1 MHDRQFRPSPAV
13 RASIS
18 DDGLVL
24 LDLAGGLVLSS
35 NVIGGRIWEL
45 IGQRRTPA
53 EIARQLA
60 VEYSVS
66 NERTDADV
74 TVFIAA
80 LLARGIVTEESHR

>member
-1 MHDRQFRPSPAV
+1 MHQNPLRPAPTV

-35 NVIGGRIWEL
+35 NVVGGRIWHL
-45 IGQRRTPA
+45 IEQRRTPE

-60 VEYSVS
+60 VEYGIPERRADTDVS
-66 NERTDADV
+66 SFVAT
-74 TVFIAA
+74 
-80 LLARGIVTEESHR
+80 LLARGLVHEGTRS

>member
-1 MHDRQFRPSPAV
+1 MHDRRFHRSPAV

-35 NVIGGRIWEL
+35 NVVGGRIWQLLE
-45 IGQRRTPA
+45 QERTPA

-60 VEYSVS
+60 AEYGVPDD
-66 NERTDADV
+66 RTDADV
-74 TVFIAA
+74 VSFVAA
-80 LLARGIVTEESHR
+80 LLARGVVTEDARS